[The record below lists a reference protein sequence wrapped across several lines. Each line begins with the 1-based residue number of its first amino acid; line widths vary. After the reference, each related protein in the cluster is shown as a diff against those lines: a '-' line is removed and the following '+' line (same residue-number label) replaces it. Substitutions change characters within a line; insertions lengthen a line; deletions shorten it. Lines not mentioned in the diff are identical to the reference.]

1 MKRFLSTLLTFFLL
15 LSILP
20 AQAQVY
26 VKQNPPEDWQQRELF
41 RITVFRTGEGDCM
54 LLEAGGECMMIDG
67 GPYKYREDLWNALQ
81 ERGITHMKY
90 LFNTHPHDDHI
101 DGLRMLMT
109 YGLEADEFISVFPKD
124 VKDTEGN
131 QKKAMNALDKA
142 GIPYRQA
149 ESGDVLTLGGAELTV
164 INWAEG
170 KTINAKS
177 AMVKLVFG
185 DCSALFTAD
194 IIGDTEKHFLETL
207 NPDLLKADVV
217 KAPHHGLTPFVS
229 AFLDAVDPAYIWVT
243 NYQYYQHSRIEKTE
257 NQAIYRKI
265 PIQFSG
271 DGTIILEC
279 DGTDWYINQLSY
291 QF

>member
-1 MKRFLSTLLTFFLL
+1 MKQFFSVLLALCLL
-15 LSILP
+15 LSVLP

-26 VKQNPPEDWQQRELF
+26 VKQDPPADWQERDLL

-67 GPYKYREDLWNALQ
+67 GPYKYREKLRDALND
-81 ERGITHMKY
+81 RSITHFKY
-90 LFNTHPHDDHI
+90 LFSTHPHDDHI

-109 YGLEADEFISVFPKD
+109 YGFEVDEFLSVFPKD

-131 QKKAMNALDKA
+131 QKKAMNVLDKA
-142 GIPYRQA
+142 GIPYRQL
-149 ESGDVLTLGGAELTV
+149 ENGSVLTLGGAELTV
-164 INWAEG
+164 FFWAEG
-170 KTINAKS
+170 FSMNAQS
-177 AMVKLVFG
+177 GAAKLIFG

-194 IIGDTEKHFLETL
+194 ITGDTQKYFLETYGAGF
-207 NPDLLKADVV
+207 LKVDVV
-217 KAPHHGLTPFVS
+217 KAPHHGITPMVGDFLT
-229 AFLDAVDPAYIWVT
+229 AVDPGYIWCT
-243 NYQYYQHSRIEKTE
+243 NYHGDRVEKTQ
-257 NQAIYRKI
+257 NQATYRKI